1 MTSRL
6 AVVGSSALA
15 SNRLIDSFG
24 NRDFVTGLVQWV
36 GRENDVISAG
46 RTFGGVHKVVL
57 TKARRDHLV
66 RAGIVFPTVAF
77 LLPMP
82 VALLRLRRG

>member
-1 MTSRL
+1 
-6 AVVGSSALA
+6 VA
-15 SNRLIDSFG
+15 SNHLIDNFG

-46 RTFGGVHKVVL
+46 RTFGGVHTLVL
-57 TKARRDHLV
+57 TKDRRDNLV
-66 RAGIVFPTVAF
+66 RSGIVIPALVF